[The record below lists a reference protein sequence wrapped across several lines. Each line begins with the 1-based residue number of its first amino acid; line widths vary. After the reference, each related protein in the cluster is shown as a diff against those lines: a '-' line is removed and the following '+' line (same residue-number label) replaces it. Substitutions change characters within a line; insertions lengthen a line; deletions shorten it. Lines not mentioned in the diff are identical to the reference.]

1 MENALDYEKLSEE
14 RTDNKVRKSALTLKT
29 TCSELRFLAVRA
41 ASRGPVGRQGP
52 AGASRCLRLREGA
65 AASEVGNG
73 QADRKTTKE
82 R

>member
-29 TCSELRFLAVRA
+29 TCSELRFPAVRA
-41 ASRGPVGRQGP
+41 ASRGPVGSAGP
-52 AGASRCLRLREGA
+52 CRGLPLSASAEGA

-73 QADRKTTKE
+73 HADRKTTKE

>member
-41 ASRGPVGRQGP
+41 ASRGPVGSP